1 MIFNQE
7 TLLKKKSVTWQ
18 FVNRNANNKQGILLK
33 RIPSF
38 EMADQ
43 ERWSLDVQWKLFSV
57 RDFRRIRVDSA
68 SIDK

>member
-57 RDFRRIRVDSA
+57 RDFRRIRVDNA

>member
-7 TLLKKKSVTWQ
+7 TLLKKKRVTWQ
-18 FVNRNANNKQGILLK
+18 FINRNANNKQGILLK

-57 RDFRRIRVDSA
+57 RDFRRIRVDNA

>member
-7 TLLKKKSVTWQ
+7 TLLKKKRVTWQ
-18 FVNRNANNKQGILLK
+18 FINRNANNKQGILLK
-33 RIPSF
+33 LIPSF

>member
-1 MIFNQE
+1 
-7 TLLKKKSVTWQ
+7 
-18 FVNRNANNKQGILLK
+18 
-33 RIPSF
+33 
-38 EMADQ
+38 MADQ

>member
-7 TLLKKKSVTWQ
+7 TLLKKKRVTWQ
-18 FVNRNANNKQGILLK
+18 FINRNANNKQGILLK